1 MGLTQAGTDGIKD
14 DAISLAKMA
23 TGTDGQI
30 ITYDASGNPVAV
42 GPGTDGQVLTSTGA
56 GSPPAFEDA
65 SSGGATLSGSTDNTV
80 VTVTGANAMQGE
92 ANLTFDGT
100 TLGINNPTPKFTL
113 TDSDTT
119 GPPVCLVDGSGGDL
133 DLEAD
138 INNAKNDSKVR
149 IFIDGSEK
157 IRFQTGGGISFN
169 GDTAAANAI
178 DDYEEGSWT
187 PTVSGTSVTYQHQ
200 VGGYTK
206 IGNMV
211 YWKCYITVNG
221 GSPTTT
227 ISGLPYAVPAGEQN
241 NIFSNWT
248 YAYWDWGNTL
258 EAAPVVTYAGASSS
272 NLNLKT
278 VDWNGGDGFPN
289 VNFGGGNTTRN
300 LYAAGFYWSS

>member
-1 MGLTQAGTDGIKD
+1 MGLTQTGTDGLKD
-14 DAISLAKMA
+14 DAVSLTKMA
-23 TGTDGQI
+23 AGTDGQI

-65 SSGGATLSGSTDNTV
+65 SAGATLSGSTDNTV

-92 ANLTFDGT
+92 AALTFDGT

-133 DLEAD
+133 DLESD
-138 INNAKNDSKVR
+138 INNAKTSSKVR

-169 GDTAAANAI
+169 GDTAAANAL
-178 DDYEEGSWT
+178 DDYEEVSWT
-187 PTVSGTSVTYQHQ
+187 PAVSGATGYSSQI
-200 VGGYTK
+200 GKYTK

-211 YWKCYITVNG
+211 YWNLYVVVTA

-227 ISGLPYAVPAGEQN
+227 ISGLPYAVPAGENN
-241 NIFSNWT
+241 NIMSNWT

-258 EAAPVVTYAGASSS
+258 EAASVVTYAGASSS
-272 NLNLKT
+272 SLYLKT

-289 VNFGGGNTTRN
+289 VNFGGGSINRN